1 MHQTLNERKMDFIE
15 NNIYHVYNQGN
26 NQQRIFFNYD
36 NQILFLD
43 KIRKHILPYAD
54 VLAWCLM
61 SNHFHIMIYVNRIV
75 PEIEESDAKRH
86 QEESFAKRH
95 QEGSDAKRLTLLDEQ
110 KNVSAVSCQNQTSE
124 IVTATSRQTQF
135 LKNHCSKDHTL
146 NYSIGIMLSSYTQ
159 ILNKQQKRSGSLF
172 RPNTKSECITTCN
185 GITPSFFNTND
196 GTLLNKHL
204 SEKEYPKV
212 CFDYIH
218 NNPVKAGLVKNPE
231 DWEFSSFRDVYGM
244 RKGNL
249 INRERIEEYGLR

>member
-1 MHQTLNERKMDFIE
+1 MDFIE

-26 NQQRIFFNYD
+26 NLQRIFFNYD
-36 NQILFLD
+36 NKKLFLD

-61 SNHFHIMIYVNRIV
+61 SNHFHIMIYVNKIQ
-75 PEIEESDAKRH
+75 PIE
-86 QEESFAKRH
+86 
-95 QEGSDAKRLTLLDEQ
+95 
-110 KNVSAVSCQNQTSE
+110 SADT
-124 IVTATSRQTQF
+124 RQTLCDELTESAAARQA
-135 LKNHCSKDHTL
+135 LYDELTESAAARQTLSKAGNLYTHCSKDHTL
-146 NYSIGIMLSSYTQ
+146 NYSIGMMLSSYTQ
-159 ILNKQQKRSGSLF
+159 IVNKQQKRSGSLF

-196 GTLLNKHL
+196 GTFLNIHL

-231 DWEFSSFRDVYGM
+231 DWEFSSFRDVYGL
-244 RKGNL
+244 RNGNL
-249 INRERIEEYGLR
+249 INRERIEEYGLI

>member
-1 MHQTLNERKMDFIE
+1 MDFIE

-61 SNHFHIMIYVNRIV
+61 SNHFHIMIYVNKIQ
-75 PEIEESDAKRH
+75 PIESADA
-86 QEESFAKRH
+86 
-95 QEGSDAKRLTLLDEQ
+95 
-110 KNVSAVSCQNQTSE
+110 
-124 IVTATSRQTQF
+124 RQTLYDELTESVALRQT
-135 LKNHCSKDHTL
+135 LNDELIESAAARQTLSKAGNLYTHCSKDHTL
-146 NYSIGIMLSSYTQ
+146 NYSIGMMLSSYTQ
-159 ILNKQQKRSGSLF
+159 IVNKQQKRSGSLF

-196 GTLLNKHL
+196 GTFLNIHL

-218 NNPVKAGLVKNPE
+218 NNPVKAGLVKKPE
-231 DWEFSSFRDVYGM
+231 DWEFSSFRDVYGL
-244 RKGNL
+244 RNGNL
-249 INRERIEEYGLR
+249 INRERIEEYGLI

>member
-1 MHQTLNERKMDFIE
+1 MDFIE

-36 NQILFLD
+36 NQKLFLD

-61 SNHFHIMIYVNRIV
+61 SNHFHIMIYVNKIQ
-75 PEIEESDAKRH
+75 PIESADA
-86 QEESFAKRH
+86 
-95 QEGSDAKRLTLLDEQ
+95 
-110 KNVSAVSCQNQTSE
+110 
-124 IVTATSRQTQF
+124 RQTLYDELTESVALRQT
-135 LKNHCSKDHTL
+135 LNDELIESAAARQTLSKAGNLYTHCSKDHTL
-146 NYSIGIMLSSYTQ
+146 NYSIGMMLSSYTQ
-159 ILNKQQKRSGSLF
+159 IVNKQQKRSGSLF

-196 GTLLNKHL
+196 GTLLNIHL

-218 NNPVKAGLVKNPE
+218 NNPVKAGLVKKPE
-231 DWEFSSFRDVYGM
+231 DWEFSSSRDVYGL
-244 RKGNL
+244 RNGNL
-249 INRERIEEYGLR
+249 INRERIEEYGLI